1 MESGNGS
8 AEVTRLAAAYLT
20 SIVFGVSFL
29 AGSLFG
35 VDGMTALWR
44 SVVAAGCA
52 LVAAQF
58 LAPPVVEVVLTA
70 MARDE
75 AKRRAEGDKEDDA

>member
-8 AEVTRLAAAYLT
+8 AELTRLAAAYLT

-29 AGSLFG
+29 AASLFG

-44 SVVAAGCA
+44 SVTAAGCA

-75 AKRRAEGDKEDDA
+75 AKRRAENDQEDDA

>member
-8 AEVTRLAAAYLT
+8 AEVTRLAAAYMT

-29 AGSLFG
+29 TASLFG

-44 SVVAAGCA
+44 SIIAAGCA

-58 LAPPVVEVVLTA
+58 LAPPVVEVVLSA

-75 AKRRAEGDKEDDA
+75 ARRNAENNQEDDA